1 MTAFAQDALRD
12 TAADRAMIRRRLEAF
27 DRALLAEDSAT
38 RALEL
43 WCEGHGVTPP
53 ARLVAEKA
61 DEIFCAQ
68 PDDALFFLKPP
79 EGEQM
84 RCRRVRLHCAGL
96 VLSSAENWYVASR
109 LTRAMNECLDTS
121 DEPFGR
127 VVAPLAFT
135 RVTARREWLWP
146 WPFSDA
152 SPTGRPIVAPAEIL
166 RHVATLFR
174 SDGAPFSL
182 VRETYTCEIPGVCAS
197 AMDA

>member
-1 MTAFAQDALRD
+1 MTAFAQDVLRD

-27 DRALLAEDSAT
+27 DCALLAEDSAT
-38 RALEL
+38 RALER

-53 ARLVAEKA
+53 ARLVAEKT
-61 DEIFCAQ
+61 DEMFCAQ
-68 PDDALFFLKPP
+68 PDDALLFLKPP
-79 EGEQM
+79 EGERM
-84 RCRRVRLHCAGL
+84 RCRRVRLLCAGL

-109 LTRAMNECLDTS
+109 LTDGMNESLDTS

-127 VVAPLAFT
+127 VVAALAFT
-135 RVTARREWLWP
+135 RVTARREWLWS

-152 SPTGRPIVAPAEIL
+152 PPTGRQIVAPAEIL

-174 SDGAPFSL
+174 SDGEPFSL

-197 AMDA
+197 VRDA